1 MRTQVTPVAPQGG
14 LGPQKGREAPTGAKR
29 QRVAKRR
36 LRVEGT
42 RVRDTGRRGAIGT
55 GADCER
61 IPRSV
66 MCARR

>member
-29 QRVAKRR
+29 QGVAKRR

-42 RVRDTGRRGAIGT
+42 RVRDTGRRGQ
-55 GADCER
+55 
-61 IPRSV
+61 S
-66 MCARR
+66 ARVPTASASPAL